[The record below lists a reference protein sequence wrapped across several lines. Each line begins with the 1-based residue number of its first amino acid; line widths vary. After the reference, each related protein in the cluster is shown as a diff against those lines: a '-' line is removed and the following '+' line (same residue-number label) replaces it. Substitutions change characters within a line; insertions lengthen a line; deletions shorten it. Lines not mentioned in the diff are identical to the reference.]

1 MANLFEFKS
10 VFTHMPELLSYLPV
24 TLKLTVISFIIAVLL
39 GLLLAVIK
47 LKKIPVLRQI
57 SAVFISIMRG
67 TPVLVLLYIV
77 YFGIPMI
84 VKMICIQRGVEY
96 TNNVSGMA
104 CAIVALSLNES
115 AYLAEIFRGALTSV
129 NAGQTEAASA
139 LGMTYFQSFRRIVL
153 PEMFTVAL
161 PGLGNSLIG
170 LLKGTSLAF
179 SCAVVEMTAQGK
191 IIGGRT
197 YRYFEVYVSLA
208 LIYWGLTIVIEQIIR
223 LIEKKISIP
232 EHVSLADT
240 EEKEVEAS

>member
-84 VKMICIQRGVEY
+84 VKMICIQRGVDY

-139 LGMTYFQSFRRIVL
+139 LGMTYFQSFRRIIL

-240 EEKEVEAS
+240 EKKEVEAS

>member
-139 LGMTYFQSFRRIVL
+139 LGMTYFQSFRRIIL

-240 EEKEVEAS
+240 EKKEVEAS

>member
-84 VKMICIQRGVEY
+84 VKMICIQRGIEY

-139 LGMTYFQSFRRIVL
+139 LGMTYFQSFRRIIL

-240 EEKEVEAS
+240 EKKEVEAS

>member
-84 VKMICIQRGVEY
+84 VKMICIQRGIEY

-139 LGMTYFQSFRRIVL
+139 LGMTYFQSFRRIIL

-240 EEKEVEAS
+240 GKKEVEAS